1 MSDPLLRLP
10 APRPVARA
18 GRPARPVG
26 RQLVDAGVIDQGAL
40 LKALNLQHYV
50 DAPLG
55 EILVATGDA
64 VPEDVLAALS
74 VQYGAEQVD
83 LTIDPPI
90 PAMANAL
97 PSALCQRYGAVPWR
111 WFGRTLLVATDRPD
125 RLATLR
131 ASLGAD
137 APRILP
143 VIAPRAQINEQ
154 ISALYGAELAY
165 RALTRLPGDISSRTW
180 TLASAMGAST
190 TILVLGLLAIG
201 LIYAPALLVT
211 VLVAIGVLSL
221 VLTTGLKAAALVAQL
236 TKGVPSQ
243 AAPLAPV
250 PLSRLP
256 KVSMLVPLYRE
267 DNIADA
273 LIKRLTRL
281 TYPKALLEVV
291 LVLEA
296 KDTITRD
303 TIARTTLPHWMRVI
317 EVPDDDTITTK
328 PRALNYALDFCEGQ
342 IVGIWDA
349 EDAPEPDQLEKAVA
363 RFAQAGPRT
372 ACLQGILDYYNSRQ
386 NWLARC
392 FTIEYAAWWRLVLP
406 GVARL
411 GLVLPLGGTTLF
423 FRRDILEELGGWD
436 AHNVTEDADLGTR
449 LARAGYVTELIPTV
463 TMEEANCHPWAWIK
477 QRSRWIKGFLI
488 TYCVH
493 MRRPRALLR
502 DLGLMRFLGIQAMFL
517 GTVVQFA
524 TLPLLWSFWLPVLG
538 AMHPVTTT
546 MGNDVLL
553 PLAALFIT
561 SELISVVVGV
571 LAVSDRTH
579 RHLVPWVLTMPFY
592 FPLAAVASYKAL
604 YELIAAPFYWDKT
617 RHGRAPCPQTSS
629 PK

>member
-90 PAMANAL
+90 PAMVNAL

-131 ASLGAD
+131 ASLGTD

-221 VLTTGLKAAALVAQL
+221 ILTTGLKAAALVAQL

-317 EVPDDDTITTK
+317 EVPDDNTITTK

-372 ACLQGILDYYNSRQ
+372 ACLQGILDYYNARQ

-436 AHNVTEDADLGTR
+436 AHNVTEDADLGIR

-502 DLGLMRFLGIQAMFL
+502 DLGLLRFLGIQAMFL

-579 RHLVPWVLTMPFY
+579 RHLVPWALTMPFY